1 AMKYYDEGLSD
12 FEMKPKIMAE
22 PFMKN
27 VASKWPGYEGT
38 IGTFVSIAVVEAEA
52 NMF

>member
-1 AMKYYDEGLSD
+1 
-12 FEMKPKIMAE
+12 MKPKIMAE